1 MAVFMLTAWYPF
13 NKVTEINTRAMKY
26 TKFPDY
32 IIKWRI
38 FSTADGK
45 DGIKTY
51 NLIYVAD
58 DKVAE
63 AEIFIVKL
71 QQEFV
76 DIEGYVYKIEPLMS
90 IRDYQKLLALKL

>member
-1 MAVFMLTAWYPF
+1 MVVFMLTSWYPF
-13 NKVTEINTRAMKY
+13 NKNDEVASRAMKY

-32 IIKWRI
+32 IVKWRV

-45 DGIKTY
+45 EGIKNY

-63 AEIFIVKL
+63 AEIYIVKL
-71 QQEFV
+71 QQEFTSI
-76 DIEGYVYKIEPLMS
+76 DGYVYKIEPLMS

>member
-1 MAVFMLTAWYPF
+1 MVVFMLTAWYPF
-13 NKVTEINTRAMKY
+13 NKINDVASRAMNY
-26 TKFPDY
+26 TKLPDY
-32 IIKWRI
+32 IVKWRA

-45 DGIKTY
+45 EGVKAY

-63 AEIFIVKL
+63 AEIYIVKL

-90 IRDYQKLLALKL
+90 MRDYQKFMALKL